1 MYHIGDWVVRSSDGL
16 CKIADIT
23 NPDFV
28 LDSKKMYYQLVSAS
42 DQNGKIYVPVESAQ
56 DMMRPEMSSV
66 EANELIL
73 QIMNKLQKI
82 LEDAPKKIKESW
94 IVSERERQNHYKKAL
109 QSNDPKQLIGIIK
122 LIYQRK
128 KARQAQG
135 KKTTAV
141 DGQYFNLAE
150 SRLYSE
156 LEHALGKSR
165 TDVES
170 MIKKI
175 CEKE

>member
-73 QIMNKLQKI
+73 QIP
-82 LEDAPKKIKESW
+82 EIKESW
-94 IVSERERQNHYKKAL
+94 IVSERERQNHYK

>member
-73 QIMNKLQKI
+73 QIP
-82 LEDAPKKIKESW
+82 EIKESW

-128 KARQAQG
+128 KSSSGAGKEDNSGRRTVFQFGRISLVLRARAC
-135 KKTTAV
+135 V
-141 DGQYFNLAE
+141 
-150 SRLYSE
+150 R
-156 LEHALGKSR
+156 
-165 TDVES
+165 
-170 MIKKI
+170 
-175 CEKE
+175 KEQN

>member
-56 DMMRPEMSSV
+56 DMMRPEMYSV

-73 QIMNKLQKI
+73 QIP
-82 LEDAPKKIKESW
+82 EIKESW

>member
-16 CKIADIT
+16 CQIVDIT

-28 LDSKKMYYQLVSAS
+28 SDSKKLYYQLVSAS
-42 DQNGKIYVPVESAQ
+42 DPNGKIYVPVESAQ
-56 DMMRPEMSSV
+56 DMMRPAMSSV
-66 EANELIL
+66 QADELIL
-73 QIMNKLQKI
+73 QI
-82 LEDAPKKIKESW
+82 PKIKESW
-94 IVSERERQNHYKKAL
+94 IVSERERQNHYKQAL

-141 DGQYFNLAE
+141 DEQYFNLAE

-156 LEHALGKSR
+156 LEHALRKSR
-165 TDVES
+165 TDIEL
-170 MIKKI
+170 MIKTI